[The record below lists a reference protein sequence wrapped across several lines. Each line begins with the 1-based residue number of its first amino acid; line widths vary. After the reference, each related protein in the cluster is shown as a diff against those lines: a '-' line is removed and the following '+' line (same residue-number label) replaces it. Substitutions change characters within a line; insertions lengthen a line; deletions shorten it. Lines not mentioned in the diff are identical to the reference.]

1 MGNKFPKFNISSSS
15 NEESNSYNEIGDGV
29 VCPLCHNAFP
39 KETSFKNFN
48 HHLRT
53 CGKEFLAINATS
65 DIYLPNDDKKINE
78 ELFKRIVNYQ
88 KKQKTNAKT
97 KNSKTFEGKLFQLK
111 EEIKKKKISW
121 ENGFC
126 QIDINRKNY
135 VVESMK
141 QIKKEDLYKEL
152 KINFVGEV
160 SYDAGG
166 ILREWF
172 TVLFK
177 NLEGE
182 KLNLFIVSD
191 SQEFSYIINPFL
203 QNTEKNLE
211 YFNFIGKLMAKA
223 LLDNITINIC
233 FNKIIYKLILHEEV
247 TFDDLVFIDTPLYN
261 SLKNLKDMN
270 IENLKDLE
278 LYYSIEQKDKND
290 NLHSFDL
297 IYDGNKI
304 PVKNID
310 DYIKKRIDFMIS
322 QIIIFCEEIRKSLN
336 NIIPMKVLEIFTA
349 DELELIINGK
359 PYIDLDEWK
368 TYTEYR
374 EPYNKNSK
382 VIIWFWEIMKNLSQ
396 KQLSNFLQFSTG
408 SGRVP
413 INGFAELESNRGNI
427 SRFTIIKSNYV
438 SKNKNYIKAHTCFN
452 RIELPEFPNK
462 NLLKEAVDFVSNCE
476 ILGFGID

>member
-141 QIKKEDLYKEL
+141 QIKKVDLYKEL

-233 FNKIIYKLILHEEV
+233 FNKIIYK
-247 TFDDLVFIDTPLYN
+247 
-261 SLKNLKDMN
+261 
-270 IENLKDLE
+270 
-278 LYYSIEQKDKND
+278 
-290 NLHSFDL
+290 
-297 IYDGNKI
+297 
-304 PVKNID
+304 
-310 DYIKKRIDFMIS
+310 
-322 QIIIFCEEIRKSLN
+322 
-336 NIIPMKVLEIFTA
+336 
-349 DELELIINGK
+349 
-359 PYIDLDEWK
+359 
-368 TYTEYR
+368 
-374 EPYNKNSK
+374 
-382 VIIWFWEIMKNLSQ
+382 
-396 KQLSNFLQFSTG
+396 
-408 SGRVP
+408 
-413 INGFAELESNRGNI
+413 
-427 SRFTIIKSNYV
+427 
-438 SKNKNYIKAHTCFN
+438 
-452 RIELPEFPNK
+452 
-462 NLLKEAVDFVSNCE
+462 
-476 ILGFGID
+476 

>member
-1 MGNKFPKFNISSSS
+1 MGNKAQKIFTPSPPITNG
-15 NEESNSYNEIGDGV
+15 NEIGDYV
-29 VCPLCHNAFP
+29 ICPLCHNSFP
-39 KETSFKNFN
+39 SETSFKNFN
-48 HHLRT
+48 HHLQT

-65 DIYLPNDDKKINE
+65 DIYLPNEDTIMNNELFERIFQYKKKKKINIKTKQN
-78 ELFKRIVNYQ
+78 ELFE
-88 KKQKTNAKT
+88 T
-97 KNSKTFEGKLFQLK
+97 KLFKFK

-121 ENGFC
+121 ENGYC

-141 QIKKEDLYKEL
+141 QINKVDLYKEL

-172 TVLFK
+172 TILFQ

-182 KLNLFIVSD
+182 HLNLFIVSD
-191 SQEFSYIINPFL
+191 SQDFSYLINPFL
-203 QNTEKNLE
+203 KKTNKNLE
-211 YFNFIGKLMAKA
+211 YFNFIGKLIGKA

-233 FNKIIYKLILHEEV
+233 FNKLIYKLILEEEI
-247 TFDDLVFIDTPLYN
+247 TFEDLVFIDTPLYT

-270 IENLKDLE
+270 YVNYEDLG
-278 LYYSIEQKDKND
+278 LFYSIEQKDNKNKI
-290 NLHSFDL
+290 HSFNL
-297 IYDGNKI
+297 IKNGNEI
-304 PVKNID
+304 PIKNID
-310 DYIKKRIDFMIS
+310 DYINKRIEFMIS
-322 QIIIFCEEIRKSLN
+322 QIEIFCEEIRKSLY
-336 NIIPMKVLEIFTA
+336 NIIPKSILEKLTS

-359 PYIDLDEWK
+359 PYIDIDEWK
-368 TYTEYR
+368 TYTQYR

-382 VIIWFWEIMKNLSQ
+382 VIIWFWEIMNTLNQ
-396 KQLSNFLQFSTG
+396 NQLSNFLQFSTG
-408 SGRVP
+408 SKRVP

-427 SRFTIIKSNYV
+427 SRFTIVQIPYF

-452 RIELPEFPNK
+452 RIELPNFPNK
-462 NLLKEAVDFVSNCE
+462 NLLKEAVEFIGNCQ

>member
-1 MGNKFPKFNISSSS
+1 
-15 NEESNSYNEIGDGV
+15 
-29 VCPLCHNAFP
+29 
-39 KETSFKNFN
+39 
-48 HHLRT
+48 
-53 CGKEFLAINATS
+53 
-65 DIYLPNDDKKINE
+65 
-78 ELFKRIVNYQ
+78 
-88 KKQKTNAKT
+88 
-97 KNSKTFEGKLFQLK
+97 
-111 EEIKKKKISW
+111 
-121 ENGFC
+121 
-126 QIDINRKNY
+126 
-135 VVESMK
+135 
-141 QIKKEDLYKEL
+141 
-152 KINFVGEV
+152 
-160 SYDAGG
+160 
-166 ILREWF
+166 
-172 TVLFK
+172 
-177 NLEGE
+177 
-182 KLNLFIVSD
+182 
-191 SQEFSYIINPFL
+191 
-203 QNTEKNLE
+203 
-211 YFNFIGKLMAKA
+211 MAKA

-278 LYYSIEQKDKND
+278 LYYSIEQKDKNN
-290 NLHSFDL
+290 NLHSFNL

>member
-1 MGNKFPKFNISSSS
+1 MGNKYQKTFKPSPSISNI
-15 NEESNSYNEIGDGV
+15 NEIGDYV
-29 VCPLCHNAFP
+29 ICPLCHNSFP
-39 KETSFKNFN
+39 SETSFKNFN
-48 HHLRT
+48 HHLQT

-65 DIYLPNDDKKINE
+65 DIYLPNEDNDMNIELFERILEYKKKKKINI
-78 ELFKRIVNYQ
+78 KN
-88 KKQKTNAKT
+88 KQNE
-97 KNSKTFEGKLFQLK
+97 SFEIKLVKFK

-141 QIKKEDLYKEL
+141 QINKVDLYKEL

-172 TVLFK
+172 TILFQ

-182 KLNLFIVSD
+182 HLNLFIVSD
-191 SQEFSYIINPFL
+191 SQDFSYLINPFL
-203 QNTEKNLE
+203 KKTNKNLE
-211 YFNFIGKLMAKA
+211 YFNFIGKLIGKA

-233 FNKIIYKLILHEEV
+233 FNKLIYKLILEEEI
-247 TFDDLVFIDTPLYN
+247 TFEDLVFIDTPLYK

-270 IENLKDLE
+270 YGNYEDLG
-278 LYYSIEQKDKND
+278 LYYSIEQKDNKNKI
-290 NLHSFDL
+290 HSFNL
-297 IYDGNKI
+297 IKNGNEI
-304 PVKNID
+304 PIKNID
-310 DYIKKRIDFMIS
+310 DYINKRIDFMIS
-322 QIIIFCEEIRKSLN
+322 QIEIFCEEIRKSLYKL
-336 NIIPMKVLEIFTA
+336 IPKTILEKLSS

-359 PYIDLDEWK
+359 PYIDIDEWK

-382 VIIWFWEIMKNLSQ
+382 VIIWFWEIMNTLNQ
-396 KQLSNFLQFSTG
+396 NQLSNFLQFSTG
-408 SGRVP
+408 SKRVP
-413 INGFAELESNRGNI
+413 IKGFAELESNRGNI

-452 RIELPEFPNK
+452 RIELPNFPNK
-462 NLLKEAVDFVSNCE
+462 NLLKEAVEFIGNCQ